1 MRNLLQWLF
10 HGPLTGVFVWAGALW
25 VVAAVAAV
33 LALSLVMIAR
43 GLAAVLR
50 G

>member
-10 HGPLTGVFVWAGALW
+10 HGPLTGVFVWAGALL
-25 VVAAVAAV
+25 VVAAIVALFA
-33 LALSLVMIAR
+33 LALVMIAR
-43 GLAAVLR
+43 GVVAVLR